1 MLHLHALIYTIL
13 FGGKPRPRSSTPQN
27 NTITTTT
34 TPDTA
39 APFVALK
46 QPAVEALKQPAV
58 EALARILYF
67 SRATASPPKT
77 DAACQRWLRRQKR
90 QIADLDETSLRRP
103 RTLSLLGDVLFR
115 RGRGRRRR

>member
-1 MLHLHALIYTIL
+1 M
-13 FGGKPRPRSSTPQN
+13 PQT
-27 NTITTTT
+27 NTIATTT
-34 TPDTA
+34 TPDTV
-39 APFVALK
+39 APFV
-46 QPAVEALKQPAV
+46 ALKQPAV

-103 RTLSLLGDVLFR
+103 RDARSG
-115 RGRGRRRR
+115 GRGGAVPEPQEAGPARVDGADGAGRGGGDGVGGEWEGEEEVG